1 MPSTFK
7 IYSSSAGSG
16 KTYHLTKEYLKLAL
30 HTSDPDYYRSVLAIT
45 FTNDAAA
52 EMKERILSALRN
64 FNDSSLP
71 EKDKQKSE
79 QLLDGITQ
87 DLKLEYPEEHLDK
100 EEVRMRAAKLFRQI
114 LYNYSEFSVSTIDSF
129 VNKIVQAFTRELN
142 IPQNF
147 EVDLDSNT
155 LLRTAVSLLLD
166 KVTDSKNDLLS
177 QTLEQYALEKAREG
191 KSWTMLPDDL
201 MDFARN
207 LLNEQVYEAITD
219 LQQLSLEDFREVR
232 EQLFLVQKQVAET
245 VQEAAQQAMQLFEQ
259 ADVSPAD
266 LYQSTRGIYSYFN
279 TWLKTVDLNYGNSN
293 AAKTIADD
301 KWYGG
306 KASSAAKAQIDSIKQ
321 PLTELY
327 FHIEE
332 IKDKYAAT
340 FTLIQQVVPH
350 LYKVSLLNEL
360 EKCLQ
365 EIKLDKNT
373 VHISEFNKRIID
385 IVLMEPVPFIYER
398 LGEKYKHILI
408 DEFQDT
414 SVLQWN
420 NLLPLVDN
428 ALASG
433 HFSMV
438 VGDAKQAI
446 YRWRGGEMEQIL
458 HLYKGSTKQLYENR
472 RHGPLIRERYE
483 SVDQARQPEN
493 LSTNYRSRSEIID
506 FNNELFTFISQGH
519 ANFGMFT
526 SIYDKDFTQQVPTGS
541 DKGGGHI
548 QVLFT
553 HEDDLNLQYDLN
565 GCARTA
571 TLYEG
576 YKNEELLTYDESTL
590 NMVLQLVRHG
600 LSEGYALKDMAI
612 LCRTNVKS
620 KLIANFLKE
629 RRFDIISQDS
639 LSLQFAEVINLIIAM
654 FRVFNRPNDSLA
666 KSEALYLV
674 CKVSLETVPD
684 VEMTKT
690 IADIAN
696 DKENASFFEQ
706 LRVFGFDVQER
717 ETGNLS
723 IYELTEKLIRIFSL
737 LGKNNE
743 SEYLFRFLDLVLEYS
758 LKHSNNLNNFLSY
771 WEVQKDKLSIN
782 TPKNRNAIT
791 ITSIHKSKGLAYPI
805 VIIPFADWSTSPKPG
820 NLMWSQLPD
829 DVHVT
834 GKLRSVAVN
843 TSSRLENTILSE
855 QYNTELEKT
864 FIENL
869 NMLYVALTRP
879 IDRLYLI
886 GDARELLD
894 ERKAPK
900 LDVQAK
906 NVSHLL
912 YRFLVHKELWAFGQH
927 CYQLAQGKQ
936 QVARRD
942 DASDNDT
949 TYRVDHLASTD
960 WEQRLKIKQ
969 HANNVFDFETQTV
982 QRQQNRKLH
991 YALARIAFAP
1001 ELDRVLRQMVYEGII
1016 SEREKP
1022 EVAQKL
1028 KQVISHPRLRY
1039 YFTNKVVVEHEKEV
1053 LDARAYLYKPD
1064 RIVFDGDT
1072 VVLMEFKTPPPEPE
1086 HRYRLDH
1093 YAVRFRQLG
1102 YQKVKCVL
1110 YYFETEEVKTWQY
1123 GSKKTEQLGLE
1134 L

>member
-1 MPSTFK
+1 MPSLFK

-30 HTSDPDYYRSVLAIT
+30 HTSNPDYYRSVLAIT

-52 EMKERILSALRN
+52 EMKERILAALRN
-64 FNDSSLP
+64 FNDESLP
-71 EKDKQKSE
+71 EKEKAKSE
-79 QLLDGITQ
+79 VLLDTITKELQ
-87 DLKLEYPEEHLDK
+87 AEYPEEMLDK
-100 EEVRMRAAKLFRQI
+100 VEVRQRAANLFRQI
-114 LYNYSEFSVSTIDSF
+114 LYNYSDFSVSTIDSF

-142 IPQNF
+142 IPHNF
-147 EVDLDSNT
+147 EVDLDSNA
-155 LLRTAVSLLLD
+155 LLTTAVSLLLD
-166 KVTDSKNDLLS
+166 KITDSKDDLLS
-177 QTLEQYALEKAREG
+177 QTLEHYALEKAREG

-219 LQQLSLEDFREVR
+219 LQKLSLEDFKLVR
-232 EQLFLVQKQVAET
+232 EQLFEAKQQIEEA
-245 VQEAAQQAMQLFEQ
+245 VQEPGNQAMQLIAN
-259 ADVSPAD
+259 ADLSPAD
-266 LYQSTRGIYSYFN
+266 FYQSTRGIWSYFN
-279 TWLKTVDLNYGNSN
+279 KWTQKDIDLNYGNSN
-293 AAKTIADD
+293 AQKTIEEE

-306 KASSAAKAQIDSIKQ
+306 KASAFTKSQIDGIRQ
-321 PLTELY
+321 QLTDLY
-327 FHIEE
+327 FHIES
-332 IKDKYAAT
+332 IKEQFAGTY
-340 FTLIQQVVPH
+340 TLIQQIVPH

-385 IVLMEPVPFIYER
+385 IVLQEPVPFIYER
-398 LGEKYKHILI
+398 LGEKYNHILI

-433 HFSMV
+433 YFSMV

-472 RHGPLIRERYE
+472 RHGPLIKERYE
-483 SVDQARQPEN
+483 SVDQALQPDN
-493 LSTNYRSRSEIID
+493 LQTNYRSRSEIID
-506 FNNELFTFISQGH
+506 FNNELFTFISEGH
-519 ANFGMFT
+519 PEFGIFT
-526 SIYDKDFTQQVPTGS
+526 SIYDEDFKQKVPHGS
-541 DKGGGHI
+541 QNNGGHI
-548 QVLFT
+548 QVMFT
-553 HEDDLNLQYDLN
+553 HDDDDNYKYDLDT
-565 GCARTA
+565 CSRTEE
-571 TLYEG
+571 LYEG
-576 YKNEELLTYDESTL
+576 YTRHQVLTYDESTL
-590 NMVLQLVRHG
+590 NMVLQLVKQAIA
-600 LSEGYALKDMAI
+600 EGYTLKDIAI

-629 RRFDIISQDS
+629 RKFDIISQDS
-639 LSLQFAEVINLIIAM
+639 LSLQFAEVINLIIAL
-654 FRVFNRPNDSLA
+654 FRVFNRPNDTLA

-674 CKVSLETVPD
+674 CKVSLDTIPD
-684 VEMTKT
+684 VGMTQT

-696 DKENASFFEQ
+696 DAENQSFFDQ

-723 IYELTEKLIRIFSL
+723 IYELTEKLIRIFKL

-758 LKHSNNLNNFLSY
+758 LKHSNNLNNFLAY
-771 WEVQKDKLSIN
+771 WDVQKEKLSIN
-782 TPKNRNAIT
+782 TPKDRDAVT

-805 VIIPFADWSTSPKPG
+805 VIIPFADWGTEPKRG
-820 NLMWSQLPD
+820 SLMWSHLPED
-829 DVHVT
+829 ISVT

-843 TSSRLENTILSE
+843 ISSKLENTILTK
-855 QYNTELEKT
+855 QYSTEIEKT

-886 GDARELLD
+886 GNAKDLLE

-900 LDVQAK
+900 LDGQAK

-912 YRFLVHKELWAFGQH
+912 YRYLVHKEMWAFGKR
-927 CYQLAQGKQ
+927 CYQLSKGNP
-936 QVARRD
+936 QVAHKH
-942 DASDNDT
+942 AALHA
-949 TYRVDHLASTD
+949 TYSLDHLVSTD

-969 HANNVFDFETQTV
+969 HANNVFDFETQTK
-982 QRQQNRKLH
+982 QRQLNRKLH
-991 YALARIAFAP
+991 FALARIAFAP
-1001 ELDRVLRQMVYEGII
+1001 ELEQVLRQMAYEGII
-1016 SEREKP
+1016 SERDKKELREKL
-1022 EVAQKL
+1022 EVVL
-1028 KQVISHPRLRY
+1028 KHPQLAR
-1039 YFTNKVVVEHEKEV
+1039 FFSNQVVVEHEKEV

-1072 VVLMEFKTPPPEPE
+1072 VVLIEFKVPPPEPE
-1086 HRYRLDH
+1086 HRNKLDH

-1102 YQKVKCVL
+1102 YTKVKCLL
-1110 YYFETEEVKTWQY
+1110 YYFDTQQVLEWNY
-1123 GSKKTEQLGLE
+1123 GGKPAQQLGLA

>member
-1 MPSTFK
+1 MPSVFK

-16 KTYHLTKEYLKLAL
+16 KTYNLTKEYLKLAL
-30 HTSDPDYYRSVLAIT
+30 HTSDPDYYRGILAIT

-52 EMKERILSALRN
+52 EMKERILAALRN
-64 FNDSSLP
+64 FNDSNLQ
-71 EKDKQKSE
+71 EKEQQKSE
-79 QLLDGITQ
+79 YLLQQITDELQ
-87 DLKLEYPEEHLDK
+87 MEYPEEQFNM
-100 EEVRMRAAKLFRQI
+100 EEVRGRAAILFRQI
-114 LYNYSEFSVSTIDSF
+114 LYNYSDFSVSTIDSF

-155 LLRTAVSLLLD
+155 LLSTAVSLLLD
-166 KVTDSKNDLLS
+166 KVTDSKDDLLS

-207 LLNEQVYEAITD
+207 LLNEQVYESITD
-219 LQQLSLEDFREVR
+219 LQQLSLEDFKEVR
-232 EQLFLVQKQVAET
+232 EQLYLVQQQVAET
-245 VQEAAQQAMQLFEQ
+245 VKEAAQQAMQVLEN
-259 ADVSPAD
+259 ADVTPTD
-266 LYQSTRGIYSYFN
+266 LYQGNRGIWSYFN
-279 TWLKTVDLNYGNSN
+279 KWLTTVDLNYGNSN
-293 AAKTIADD
+293 AQKTIEED

-306 KASSAAKAQIDSIKQ
+306 KANTYAKAQIDSIKQ
-321 PLTELY
+321 LLTDLY
-327 FHIEE
+327 FHIES
-332 IKDKYAAT
+332 IKEQYADM
-340 FTLIQQVVPH
+340 FTLVQQVVPH

-385 IVLMEPVPFIYER
+385 IVLKEPVPFIYER

-458 HLYKGSTKQLYENR
+458 HLYKNNTRQLYENR

-483 SVDQARQPEN
+483 SVDQALEPQN
-493 LSTNYRSRSEIID
+493 LSVNYRSRSEIID

-519 ANFGMFT
+519 QEFGMFT
-526 SIYDKDFTQQVPTGS
+526 SIYDKDFAQQVPTGS
-541 DKGGGHI
+541 DKSGGHI
-548 QVLFT
+548 QIMFT
-553 HEDDLNLQYDLN
+553 HDDDLNLKYDLN
-565 GCARTA
+565 SCSRTHE
-571 TLYEG
+571 LYDG
-576 YKNEELLTYDESTL
+576 YTSEKALAYDESTL
-590 NMVLQLVRHG
+590 NMVLQLVQQAMA
-600 LSEGYALKDMAI
+600 EGYILKDMAI
-612 LCRTNVKS
+612 LCRTNIKS

-629 RRFDIISQDS
+629 RKYDIISQDS

-654 FRVFNRPNDSLA
+654 FRVFNRPKDSLA

-674 CKVSLETVPD
+674 CKVSLGVVPD

-690 IADIAN
+690 IAAIAN
-696 DKENASFFEQ
+696 EKENQSFFDQ

-723 IYELTEKLIRIFSL
+723 IYELTEKIIRIFDL
-737 LGKNNE
+737 LGRNNE

-758 LKHSNNLNNFLSY
+758 LKHSNNLNNFLAY
-771 WEVQKDKLSIN
+771 WDVQKEKLSIN
-782 TPKNRNAIT
+782 TPKDRNAIT

-805 VIIPFADWSTSPKPG
+805 VIIPFADWSTEPKRG
-820 NLMWSQLPD
+820 SLMWSQLPD
-829 DVHVT
+829 EVSVT

-843 TSSRLENTILSE
+843 ISSKLENTTLAK
-855 QYNTELEKT
+855 QYSTEVEKT

-886 GDARELLD
+886 GNAKDLLE

-900 LDVQAK
+900 LDGQAK

-912 YRFLVHKELWAFGQH
+912 YRYLLHKEMWAYGTL
-927 CYQLAQGKQ
+927 CYQLAQGKPQ
-936 QVARRD
+936 SMAHRKGD
-942 DASDNDT
+942 EKS
-949 TYRVDHLASTD
+949 YLLEHLTSTD
-960 WEQRLKIKQ
+960 WEKRLKIKQ

-991 YALARIAFAP
+991 YALARLAFAP
-1001 ELDRVLRQMVYEGII
+1001 ELDKVLRQMTYEGII

-1022 EVAQKL
+1022 EIKQKL
-1028 KQVISHPRLRY
+1028 TQVLSNPKLGR
-1039 YFTNKVVVEHEKEV
+1039 YFTNQVVVEHEKEV

-1064 RIVFDGDT
+1064 RIVFDADA
-1072 VVLMEFKTPPPEPE
+1072 VVLIGFKTPPPEPE
-1086 HRYRLDH
+1086 HKYKLDH

-1102 YQKVKCVL
+1102 YQKVKCIL
-1110 YYFETEEVKTWQY
+1110 YYFETEKVVEWHY
-1123 GSKKTEQLGLE
+1123 GNKKTEQLGLE

>member
-30 HTSDPDYYRSVLAIT
+30 HSNDPDYYRSVLAIT

-52 EMKERILSALRN
+52 EMKERILAALRN
-64 FNDSSLP
+64 FNDGNLS

-79 QLLDGITQ
+79 DLLAGITQ
-87 DLKLEYPEEHLDK
+87 DLQREYPEENVDK
-100 EEVRMRAAKLFRQI
+100 EEVRRRAASLFRQI
-114 LYNYSEFSVSTIDSF
+114 LYNYSDFSVSTIDSF

-155 LLRTAVSLLLD
+155 LLSTAVSLLLD
-166 KVTDSKNDLLS
+166 KVTDSKEDLLS

-191 KSWTMLPDDL
+191 KSWVMLPDDL

-207 LLNEQVYEAITD
+207 LLNEQVFDAITD
-219 LQQLSLEDFREVR
+219 LQQLSLEDFKQVR
-232 EQLFLVQKQVAET
+232 EQLYLVQQQIGEA
-245 VQEAAQQAMQLFEQ
+245 VQEYAQQAMHLFEQ

-266 LYQSTRGIYSYFN
+266 LYQSTRGIWSYFN
-279 TWLKTVDLNYGNSN
+279 TWLKAVDLNYGNSN
-293 AAKTIADD
+293 ARKTVEED

-306 KASSAAKAQIDSIKQ
+306 KATAYAKAQIDQIKQ
-321 PLTELY
+321 PLTALY
-327 FHIEE
+327 YQIESLKE
-332 IKDKYAAT
+332 QYAPT
-340 FTLIQQVVPH
+340 FTLVQQVVPH

-365 EIKLDKNT
+365 EIKQDKNT

-385 IVLMEPVPFIYER
+385 IVLKEPVPFIYER
-398 LGEKYKHILI
+398 LGEKYRHILI

-458 HLYKGSTKQLYENR
+458 HLYKRSTKQLYASR
-472 RHGPLIRERYE
+472 RHGPLIKERYE
-483 SVDQARQPEN
+483 SVDQALQPNN
-493 LSTNYRSRSEIID
+493 LSTNYRSREEIIH
-506 FNNELFTFISQGH
+506 FNNDLFTFISQGH
-519 ANFGMFT
+519 KEFGIFT
-526 SIYDKDFTQQVPTGS
+526 SIYDKDFTQQIPTGA
-541 DKGGGHI
+541 DKRGGHI
-548 QVLFT
+548 QIMFT
-553 HEDDLNLQYDLN
+553 HDDDLNFKYELN
-565 GCARTA
+565 SCARTKE
-571 TLYEG
+571 LYEG
-576 YKNEELLTYDESTL
+576 YKHEELLTYDESTL
-590 NMVLQLVRHG
+590 NMVLQLVQHG
-600 LSEGYALKDMAI
+600 KQEGYALKDMAI

-629 RRFDIISQDS
+629 KGFPIISQDS
-639 LSLQFAEVINLIIAM
+639 LSLQFAEVINLIVAM
-654 FRVFNRPNDSLA
+654 FRVFNRPHDSLA
-666 KSEALYLV
+666 KTEALYLV
-674 CKVSLETVPD
+674 CKVALESIPD

-696 DKENASFFEQ
+696 EKENQSFFDQ

-723 IYELTEKLIRIFSL
+723 IYELTEKLIRIFGL

-758 LKHSNNLNNFLSY
+758 LKHSNNLNNFLNY
-771 WEVQKDKLSIN
+771 WEVQKEKLSIN
-782 TPKNRNAIT
+782 TPKDRDAIT

-805 VIIPFADWSTSPKPG
+805 VIVPFADWSTEPKRG
-820 NLMWSQLPD
+820 SLMWSQLPEE
-829 DVHVT
+829 VTVT

-843 TSSRLENTILSE
+843 ISSKLENTTLTQ
-855 QYNTELEKT
+855 QYSTEIEKT

-879 IDRLYLI
+879 MDRLYLI
-886 GDARELLD
+886 GNAKDLLE
-894 ERKAPK
+894 ERRAPK
-900 LDVQAK
+900 LDGPAK
-906 NVSHLL
+906 NISHLL
-912 YRFLVHKELWAFGQH
+912 YRYLVHKEMWEFGKH
-927 CYQLAQGKQ
+927 CYQLAQGSPQTLQHREGHEK
-936 QVARRD
+936 
-942 DASDNDT
+942 S
-949 TYRVDHLASTD
+949 YYLDHLSSAD

-1001 ELDRVLRQMVYEGII
+1001 ELDKVLRQMVYEGII
-1016 SEREKP
+1016 SEREKSDAKQRLKKVLDHP
-1022 EVAQKL
+1022 KL
-1028 KQVISHPRLRY
+1028 RH
-1039 YFTNKVVVEHEKEV
+1039 YFTNQVAVEHEKEV

-1064 RIVFDGDT
+1064 RIVFDGDA
-1072 VVLMEFKTPPPEPE
+1072 VVLIEFKTPPPEPE
-1086 HRYRLDH
+1086 HKYRLDH

-1102 YQKVKCVL
+1102 YENVKCLL
-1110 YYFETEEVKTWQY
+1110 YYFDTEEVMEWQY
-1123 GSKKTEQLGLE
+1123 GGKKQQAQLGLE
-1134 L
+1134 F

>member
-1 MPSTFK
+1 MPSVFK

-30 HTSDPDYYRSVLAIT
+30 HSSDPDYYRSVLAIT

-52 EMKERILSALRN
+52 EMKERILGALRN
-64 FNDSSLP
+64 FNDNSLP
-71 EKDKQKSE
+71 ERDKRKSE
-79 QLLDGITQ
+79 ELLEGITQ
-87 DLKLEYPEEHLDK
+87 DLQLEYPEEKLDK
-100 EEVRMRAAKLFRQI
+100 EEVRRRAASLFRQI
-114 LYNYSEFSVSTIDSF
+114 LYNYSDFSVSTIDSF

-155 LLRTAVSLLLD
+155 LLSTAVSLLLD
-166 KVTDSKNDLLS
+166 KVTDSKEDLLS

-219 LQQLSLEDFREVR
+219 LQQLSLEDFKEVR
-232 EQLFLVQKQVAET
+232 EQLFLVQQQVAET
-245 VQEAAQQAMQLFEQ
+245 VQEAAQQAMQLFGN

-266 LYQSTRGIYSYFN
+266 LYQSTRGIWSYFN
-279 TWLKTVDLNYGNSN
+279 TWLKSVDLNYGNSN
-293 AAKTIADD
+293 AQKTVEED

-306 KASSAAKAQIDSIKQ
+306 KASAYAKAQIDSIKE

-327 FHIEE
+327 FHIES
-332 IKDKYAAT
+332 IKEQYAAT
-340 FTLIQQVVPH
+340 FTLVQQVVPH

-385 IVLMEPVPFIYER
+385 IVLKEPVPFIYER

-458 HLYKGSTKQLYENR
+458 HLYKNSTRQLYENR

-483 SVDQARQPEN
+483 SVDQALQPNN
-493 LSTNYRSRSEIID
+493 LSTNYRSRSEIIG
-506 FNNELFTFISQGH
+506 FNNELFTFISQSH
-519 ANFGMFT
+519 PQFGIFT
-526 SIYDKDFTQQVPTGS
+526 SIYDKDFAQQVPTGS
-541 DKGGGHI
+541 DKSGGHI
-548 QVLFT
+548 QVMFT
-553 HEDDLNLQYDLN
+553 HDDDSNYKYDLN
-565 GCARTA
+565 SCSRTGE
-571 TLYEG
+571 LYEG
-576 YKNEELLTYDESTL
+576 YTQEKALTYDESTL
-590 NMVLQLVRHG
+590 NMVLQLVNHCRE
-600 LSEGYALKDMAI
+600 EGYALKDMAI
-612 LCRTNVKS
+612 LCRTNIKS

-629 RRFDIISQDS
+629 KGFSIISQDS

-654 FRVFNRPNDSLA
+654 FRVFNRPHDSLA

-674 CKVSLETVPD
+674 CKVALESVPD
-684 VEMTKT
+684 VEMTRT

-696 DKENASFFEQ
+696 EKENQSFFDQ

-723 IYELTEKLIRIFSL
+723 IYELTEKLIRVFDL

-758 LKHSNNLNNFLSY
+758 LKNSNNQNNFLAY
-771 WEVQKDKLSIN
+771 WDVQKEKLSIN
-782 TPKNRNAIT
+782 TPKDRNAIT
-791 ITSIHKSKGLAYPI
+791 ITSIHKSKGLAYP
-805 VIIPFADWSTSPKPG
+805 VVLVPFADWGTEPKRG
-820 NLMWSQLPD
+820 SLMWSHLPD
-829 DVHVT
+829 GVSVT

-843 TSSRLENTILSE
+843 ISSKLENTILTE
-855 QYNTELEKT
+855 QYSTEIEKT

-879 IDRLYLI
+879 MDRLYLI
-886 GDARELLD
+886 GNAKDLLE

-900 LDVQAK
+900 PDGQAK

-912 YRFLVHKELWAFGQH
+912 YRYLVHKELWAFGQH
-927 CYQLAQGKQ
+927 CYQLHKGTPQALQH
-936 QVARRD
+936 
-942 DASDNDT
+942 
-949 TYRVDHLASTD
+949 RVGDERSYFLDHLTSTD

-991 YALARIAFAP
+991 YALARLAFAP
-1001 ELDRVLRQMVYEGII
+1001 ELDKVLRQMVYEGII

-1022 EVAQKL
+1022 EVKQKL
-1028 KQVISHPRLRY
+1028 TQVLNHPKLGR
-1039 YFTNKVVVEHEKEV
+1039 YFTNQVVVEHEKEV

-1064 RIVFDGDT
+1064 RIVFDGEA
-1072 VVLMEFKTPPPEPE
+1072 VVLLEFKTPPPEPA

-1102 YQKVKCVL
+1102 YEQVTCVL
-1110 YYFETEEVKTWQY
+1110 YYFETEEVMEWQY
-1123 GSKKTEQLGLE
+1123 GAKTAGQLGLE

>member
-1 MPSTFK
+1 MPSVFK

-45 FTNDAAA
+45 FTNDAAG
-52 EMKERILSALRN
+52 EMKERILGALRG
-64 FNDSSLP
+64 FNDKCLT
-71 EKDKQKSE
+71 EKEKQKSE
-79 QLLDGITQ
+79 GLLDGITQ
-87 DLKLEYPEEHLDK
+87 DLQLEYPDEMLDK
-100 EEVRMRAAKLFRQI
+100 EEVRRRAASLFRQI

-147 EVDLDSNT
+147 EVDLDSNS
-155 LLRTAVSLLLD
+155 LLSTAVSLLLD
-166 KVTDSKNDLLS
+166 KVTDSKDDLLS

-191 KSWTMLPDDL
+191 KSWVMLPEDL

-219 LQQLSLEDFREVR
+219 LQQLSLEDFKLVR
-232 EQLFLVQKQVAET
+232 EQLFLVQQQVSEI

-259 ADVSPAD
+259 ANVSPAD
-266 LYQSTRGIYSYFN
+266 LFQSTRGIYSYFN
-279 TWLKTVDLNYGNSN
+279 KWLQHVDLNYGNN
-293 AAKTIADD
+293 YALQTIEND
-301 KWYGG
+301 KWYAG
-306 KASSAAKAQIDSIKQ
+306 KATSYAKAQIDSIKQ

-327 FHIEE
+327 FHIES
-332 IKDKYAAT
+332 IKEQYAAT
-340 FTLIQQVVPH
+340 FTLIQQIVPH
-350 LYKVSLLNEL
+350 LYKISLLNEL

-365 EIKLDKNT
+365 EIKLDRNT

-385 IVLMEPVPFIYER
+385 IVLKEPVPFIYER

-458 HLYKGSTKQLYENR
+458 HLYKNNTRQLYENR
-472 RHGPLIRERYE
+472 RHGPLIKERYE
-483 SVDQARQPEN
+483 SVDQALQPNN

-519 ANFGMFT
+519 PEFEMFT
-526 SIYDKDFTQQVPTGS
+526 SIYDKDFAQQVPAGT
-541 DKGGGHI
+541 DKSGGHI

-553 HEDDLNLQYDLN
+553 HDDDTNQAYDLN
-565 GCARTA
+565 SCARTEQ
-571 TLYEG
+571 LYPE
-576 YKNEELLTYDESTL
+576 YKHEKLLTYDESTL
-590 NMVLQLVRHG
+590 NMVLQLVT
-600 LSEGYALKDMAI
+600 LAQADGYALKDIAI
-612 LCRTNVKS
+612 LCRTNSKS

-629 RRFDIISQDS
+629 RKYDIISQDS
-639 LSLQFAEVINLIIAM
+639 LSLQFAEVINLVIAL
-654 FRVFNRPNDSLA
+654 FRVFNRPNDTLA

-674 CKVSLETVPD
+674 CKVALDTIPD

-690 IADIAN
+690 IAAIAN
-696 DKENASFFEQ
+696 DKENQQFFDQ
-706 LRVFGFDVQER
+706 LRVLGFDVKER

-723 IYELTEKLIRIFSL
+723 IYELTEKLVRIFNL

-758 LKHSNNLNNFLSY
+758 LKHSNNLNNFLAY
-771 WEVQKDKLSIN
+771 WDVQKDKLSIN
-782 TPKNRNAIT
+782 TPKDRNAIT

-805 VIIPFADWSTSPKPG
+805 VIIPFADWGTEPKRG
-820 NLMWSQLPD
+820 SLMWSQLPD
-829 DVHVT
+829 SINVT

-843 TSSRLENTILSE
+843 ISSKLETTVLTD
-855 QYNTELEKT
+855 QYHTEMDKT
-864 FIENL
+864 FIENM

-886 GDARELLD
+886 GSAKDLLE

-900 LDVQAK
+900 LDGPVK

-912 YRFLVHKELWAFGQH
+912 YRYLVHKELWEFGKH
-927 CYQLAQGKQ
+927 CYQLALGAPKSGNTQEHSN
-936 QVARRD
+936 R
-942 DASDNDT
+942 
-949 TYRVDHLASTD
+949 TYYLDHLTSTD
-960 WEQRLKIKQ
+960 WEKRLKIKQ
-969 HANNVFDFETQTV
+969 HANNVFDFETQTE

-991 YALARIAFAP
+991 YALARIAFAT
-1001 ELDRVLRQMVYEGII
+1001 ELNKVLQQMVYEGII
-1016 SEREKP
+1016 SDREKAGLGKRLQAVVNHP
-1022 EVAQKL
+1022 KL
-1028 KQVISHPRLRY
+1028 SP
-1039 YFTNKVVVEHEKEV
+1039 YFGNQIAVEHEKEI

-1064 RIVFDGDT
+1064 RIVFAGSK
-1072 VVLMEFKTPPPEPE
+1072 VVLMDFKTPPPEPD
-1086 HRYRLDH
+1086 HKYKLDH

-1102 YQKVKCVL
+1102 YKDVKCVL
-1110 YYFETEEVKTWQY
+1110 YYFDTEEVITWQY
-1123 GSKKTEQLGLE
+1123 GDRHAEQLGVGF
-1134 L
+1134 